1 MKYFWNERYDILM
14 PIKKI
19 TRQSIG
25 EQVFEQLKEQI
36 FNNEWKR
43 GEKIPS
49 ENDLAVS
56 FGVSRITVRQALQ
69 KLTAL
74 GLIETRL
81 GEGSFIRDAAPG
93 INMNPLIPIAYLN
106 ENSLQEILEY
116 RRALEGNVAELATEK
131 ASEDEVAKLEEA
143 YKLMEQV
150 KNELE
155 LFSKADLNFHL
166 LLANMTKNSLII
178 QTFHIFNDVLNRAFS
193 QIVNERG
200 NSAGIYYHKLLLEA
214 VKNRNSGDAKK
225 IMQEHM
231 EDLYNTFKSKA

>member
-1 MKYFWNERYDILM
+1 M
-14 PIKKI
+14 PIKKV

-74 GLIETRL
+74 GLIETRF
-81 GEGSFIRDAAPG
+81 GEGSFIREVVPG

-106 ENSLQEILEY
+106 ENSLMEILEY
-116 RRALEGNVAELATEK
+116 RKVLEGNVAELATEK
-131 ASEDEVAKLEEA
+131 ASADELEKLEDA

-150 KNELE
+150 RDDLE
-155 LFSKADLNFHL
+155 KFSKADLNFHL
-166 LLANMTKNSLII
+166 LLANMTKNSLIM

-193 QIVNERG
+193 QIVSKRG

-214 VKNRNSGDAKK
+214 IKSGNSGEAKK

-231 EDLYNTFKSKA
+231 EDLYNTFQAKQ

>member
-1 MKYFWNERYDILM
+1 M

>member
-1 MKYFWNERYDILM
+1 M

-69 KLTAL
+69 KLMAL

-93 INMNPLIPIAYLN
+93 INMNPLIPIAYLK

>member
-1 MKYFWNERYDILM
+1 M
-14 PIKKI
+14 PIKKV

-49 ENDLAVS
+49 ENDLAAS

-81 GEGSFIRDAAPG
+81 GEGSFIRDAVPG

-106 ENSLQEILEY
+106 GNSLQEILEY
-116 RRALEGNVAELATEK
+116 RRVLEGNVAELATEK
-131 ASEDEVAKLEEA
+131 ASAEEVAKLEET
-143 YKLMEQV
+143 YKLMDQV
-150 KNELE
+150 KEDLE
-155 LFSKADLNFHL
+155 MFSKADLNFHL

-193 QIVNERG
+193 QITSIRG

-214 VKNRNSGDAKK
+214 VKSGNSGEAKK

-231 EDLYNTFKSKA
+231 EDLYNTFQSKAQEPV

>member
-1 MKYFWNERYDILM
+1 M

-36 FNNEWKR
+36 FNNEWRR

-69 KLTAL
+69 KLTSL

-116 RRALEGNVAELATEK
+116 RRIMEGNVAELATEK
-131 ASEDEVAKLEEA
+131 ASADEVAKLEEA
-143 YKLMEQV
+143 YELMEQV
-150 KNELE
+150 KDELE
-155 LFSKADLNFHL
+155 LFSKADMNFHL

-214 VKNRNSGDAKK
+214 VKSRNSGEAKK

>member
-1 MKYFWNERYDILM
+1 M
-14 PIKKI
+14 PIKKV

-74 GLIETRL
+74 GLIETRF
-81 GEGSFIRDAAPG
+81 GEGSFIREAVPG
-93 INMNPLIPIAYLN
+93 INMNPLIPMAYLN
-106 ENSLQEILEY
+106 ENSLMEILEY
-116 RRALEGNVAELATEK
+116 RKVLEGNVAELATEK
-131 ASEDEVAKLEEA
+131 ASADELEMLEDA

-150 KNELE
+150 RDDLE
-155 LFSKADLNFHL
+155 KFSKADLNFHL
-166 LLANMTKNSLII
+166 LLANMTKNSLIM

-193 QIVNERG
+193 QIVSKRG

-214 VKNRNSGDAKK
+214 IKSGNSGEAKK

-231 EDLYNTFKSKA
+231 EDLYNTFQAKQ

>member
-1 MKYFWNERYDILM
+1 M
-14 PIKKI
+14 PIKKV

-74 GLIETRL
+74 GLIETRF
-81 GEGSFIRDAAPG
+81 GEGSFIREAVPG
-93 INMNPLIPIAYLN
+93 INMNPLIPMAYLN
-106 ENSLQEILEY
+106 ENSLMEILEY
-116 RRALEGNVAELATEK
+116 RKVLEGNVAELATEK
-131 ASEDEVAKLEEA
+131 ASADELEKLEDA

-150 KNELE
+150 RDDLE
-155 LFSKADLNFHL
+155 KFSKADLNFHL
-166 LLANMTKNSLII
+166 LLANMTKNSLIM

-193 QIVNERG
+193 QIVSKRG

-214 VKNRNSGDAKK
+214 IKSGNSGEAKK

-231 EDLYNTFKSKA
+231 EDLYNTFQAKE

>member
-1 MKYFWNERYDILM
+1 M
-14 PIKKI
+14 PIKKV

-25 EQVFEQLKEQI
+25 EQVFEQMKEQI

-56 FGVSRITVRQALQ
+56 FGVSRITVRQGLQ

-81 GEGSFIRDAAPG
+81 GEGSFIREATPG
-93 INMNPLIPIAYLN
+93 INMNPLIPMAYLN
-106 ENSLQEILEY
+106 ENSLMEILEY
-116 RRALEGNVAELATEK
+116 RKVLEGNVAELATEK
-131 ASEDEVAKLEEA
+131 ASADEVEKLEEA

-150 KNELE
+150 KDDLE
-155 LFSKADLNFHL
+155 MFSKADLNFHL
-166 LLANMTKNSLII
+166 LLANMTQNSLII

-193 QIVNERG
+193 QIVSKRG

-214 VKNRNSGDAKK
+214 VKSRNSGEAKK

-231 EDLYNTFKSKA
+231 EELYNTFQTNV

>member
-1 MKYFWNERYDILM
+1 M
-14 PIKKI
+14 PIKKV
-19 TRQSIG
+19 TRQSVG

-36 FNNEWKR
+36 INNEWKK

-49 ENDLAVS
+49 ENDLALS

-69 KLTAL
+69 KLMAL

-106 ENSLQEILEY
+106 ENSLLEILEY
-116 RRALEGNVAELATEK
+116 RKVLEGNVAELAAQK
-131 ASEDEVAKLEEA
+131 ASAEELVELEEA
-143 YKLMEQV
+143 YIRMEQL
-150 KNELE
+150 KDDLE
-155 LFSKADLNFHL
+155 KFSKADLNFHL

-193 QIVNERG
+193 QITLKRG
-200 NSAGIYYHKLLLEA
+200 NTAGIYYHKLLLEA
-214 VKNRNSGDAKK
+214 VKTRNSSEAKR
-225 IMQEHM
+225 IMDEHM
-231 EDLYNTFKSKA
+231 EDLYNTYQTKA

>member
-1 MKYFWNERYDILM
+1 M
-14 PIKKI
+14 PIKKV

-74 GLIETRL
+74 GLIETRF
-81 GEGSFIRDAAPG
+81 GEGSFIREAVPG

-106 ENSLQEILEY
+106 ENSLMEILEY
-116 RRALEGNVAELATEK
+116 RKVLEGNVAELATEK
-131 ASEDEVAKLEEA
+131 ASADELEKLEDA

-150 KNELE
+150 RDDLE
-155 LFSKADLNFHL
+155 KFSKADLNFHL
-166 LLANMTKNSLII
+166 LLANMTKNSLIM

-193 QIVNERG
+193 QIVSKRG

-214 VKNRNSGDAKK
+214 IKSGNSGEAKK

-231 EDLYNTFKSKA
+231 EDLYNTFQAKQ

>member
-1 MKYFWNERYDILM
+1 M

-93 INMNPLIPIAYLN
+93 INMNPLIPIAYLK

>member
-1 MKYFWNERYDILM
+1 M

-93 INMNPLIPIAYLN
+93 INMNPLIPIAYLK

-150 KNELE
+150 KDELE